1 MKQKD
6 FFTII
11 DTKNNSE
18 NKIHVE
24 YDDVGGYDGIKAN
37 DVLLEI
43 GSKKI
48 NVSPQQM
55 MELGTLFIALAG
67 VEGIDFEAANELLE
81 DFSLKGSDVCKNLYN
96 AMLE

>member
-1 MKQKD
+1 MEQKD

-11 DTKNNSE
+11 DTQNHSE
-18 NKIHVE
+18 NKIYVE

-37 DVLLEI
+37 DVLLKI

-81 DFSLKGSDVCKNLYN
+81 GFSLKGSEVSKNLYN

>member
-11 DTKNNSE
+11 DTQNHSE
-18 NKIHVE
+18 NKIYVE

-37 DVLLEI
+37 DVLLKI

-81 DFSLKGSDVCKNLYN
+81 GFSLKGSEVSKNLYN